1 MGKKCFLTAITILM
15 SLQNRIIN
23 HFSDSIQ
30 AQQDATS
37 TLSEVIEFASL
48 RLVSALLNDKKI
60 ITCGNG
66 RSAICAQL
74 LSSAM
79 LNQFERSRPA
89 LPAIALNADAA
100 TITAIASTGHFD
112 DVFAKQLRALGQ
124 SGDVL
129 VTYTDDDH
137 APNVAKAVIA
147 AHSKDISVIALTG
160 KEGGMITSLLSERDL
175 EIRVPSHSY
184 VHIQEVH
191 IVITHCLCDLID
203 HQLFDV

>member
-1 MGKKCFLTAITILM
+1 MGKKCFLIAITTM

-30 AQQDATS
+30 VQQDTTLA
-37 TLSEVIEFASL
+37 LSEVIEFASL
-48 RLVSALLNDKKI
+48 RLVSTLLNDKKI

-66 RSAICAQL
+66 RSAVSAQL

-100 TITAIASTGHFD
+100 TLTAIANTAHFD
-112 DVFAKQLRALGQ
+112 DVFARQLRALGQ

-137 APNVAKAVIA
+137 SPNIAKAIIA
-147 AHSKDISVIALTG
+147 AHNKDISVIALTG
-160 KEGGMITSLLSERDL
+160 KEGGMVTSLLSERDL
-175 EIRVPSHSY
+175 EIRVPSSSSA
-184 VHIQEVH
+184 HIQEVH
-191 IVITHCLCDLID
+191 VLITHCLCDLID
-203 HQLFDV
+203 HQLFDS